1 MRIYLFMAL
10 IFKNDFDLQMCVET
24 SRTPRVPLPPH
35 MHTTQKNDETV
46 GARAR
51 AGRGAVA
58 LGTAASHQAGTL
70 DAAEPAPALNS
81 MQNYWDA
88 PVPRAPPPRPRALAA
103 SRPKRDVPAASPS
116 RAPAHP
122 KKTRGVAVHWS
133 RYELHNRTSIH
144 SKKLIITII
153 RPIPKYMKVYAQWA
167 WVCIAMHYL

>member
-58 LGTAASHQAGTL
+58 LGTAAASHQAGTL

-88 PVPRAPPPRPRALAA
+88 PVPRAPPPPPALLPRAAP
-103 SRPKRDVPAASPS
+103 SETCPPPPPPAPPPTPQQTAHSGGCPMHHAC
-116 RAPAHP
+116 AP
-122 KKTRGVAVHWS
+122 
-133 RYELHNRTSIH
+133 
-144 SKKLIITII
+144 
-153 RPIPKYMKVYAQWA
+153 
-167 WVCIAMHYL
+167 